1 MPGGENAFRAA
12 CACSVA
18 TFSFRAT
25 LFILP
30 TLIAIKS
37 PPGPSIH
44 LTGSVRK
51 GFNASGPGAE
61 RLSTSSTAL
70 SRTGV
75 TPHSKSRPPPNFL
88 GMFSMSIK
96 AERVGRTSFSG
107 MMKIFEVVIGS
118 NHFLIQPQTVG
129 KNEGAPIIC
138 QDEFLVSQPLN
149 YKIKRAP

>member
-18 TFSFRAT
+18 TLSFRAT
-25 LFILP
+25 PFILP
-30 TLIAIKS
+30 TPSAIKS
-37 PPGPSIH
+37 PSGPSIH
-44 LTGSVRK
+44 LTGSVRN
-51 GFNASGPGAE
+51 GFNASGPVSE
-61 RLSTSSTAL
+61 RVSTSSTAL

-88 GMFSMSIK
+88 GMFSMSIN
-96 AERVGRTSFSG
+96 ALRVGRTSFSG
-107 MMKIFEVVIGS
+107 MIKIFEVVIGS

-138 QDEFLVSQPLN
+138 QYDF
-149 YKIKRAP
+149 